1 MRSNNTCSIEVF
13 CEINPSEDPSKVES
27 AIFNVFSDLEISI
40 SKHQL
45 SGKSKN
51 IETLSKVS
59 ESIKN
64 NNTKNTYERIL
75 KKNADDNST
84 WFYLNKQAAFVD
96 TIALCSEADE
106 SSLGPIK
113 IILRTNDIENT
124 IKSIIS

>member
-124 IKSIIS
+124 ITSIIS

>member
-13 CEINPSEDPSKVES
+13 CEINPSEDPSKIES

>member
-1 MRSNNTCSIEVF
+1 MQTNKKTHPEPPCLGLGPGVPCSG
-13 CEINPSEDPSKVES
+13 
-27 AIFNVFSDLEISI
+27 AQGAL
-40 SKHQL
+40 
-45 SGKSKN
+45 
-51 IETLSKVS
+51 
-59 ESIKN
+59 
-64 NNTKNTYERIL
+64 ERIL

>member
-64 NNTKNTYERIL
+64 NNTKNTSERIL

>member
-64 NNTKNTYERIL
+64 NNTKNTYM
-75 KKNADDNST
+75 A
-84 WFYLNKQAAFVD
+84 
-96 TIALCSEADE
+96 
-106 SSLGPIK
+106 
-113 IILRTNDIENT
+113 
-124 IKSIIS
+124 

>member
-13 CEINPSEDPSKVES
+13 CEINPSEDPSKIES

-45 SGKSKN
+45 RGKSKN

-59 ESIKN
+59 KSIKN

-75 KKNADDNST
+75 KKNADDDST

>member
-75 KKNADDNST
+75 KKTADDNST

>member
-13 CEINPSEDPSKVES
+13 CEINPSEDPSKIES

-40 SKHQL
+40 SKNQL
-45 SGKSKN
+45 CGKSKN